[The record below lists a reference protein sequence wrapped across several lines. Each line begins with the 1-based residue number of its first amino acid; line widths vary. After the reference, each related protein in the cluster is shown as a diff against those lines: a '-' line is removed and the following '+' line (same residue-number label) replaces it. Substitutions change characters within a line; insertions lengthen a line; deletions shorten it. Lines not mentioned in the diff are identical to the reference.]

1 MQEFLVNHG
10 LLALFFVSFTASTI
24 LPLGSEWLLVA
35 LLCKGLPI
43 EGVVIT
49 ATLGNSLGA
58 ATTYG
63 LGLWGKTWL
72 LSSIIRLDPQKVKKA
87 HGLYA
92 RYGAWSLLFSW
103 LPVIGDP
110 LCLVAGGMGLSF
122 PRFAGLVVIGK
133 AARYWAVAELTMA
146 SLR

>member
-10 LLALFFVSFTASTI
+10 LLALFVVSFTASTV
-24 LPLGSEWLLVA
+24 LPLGSEWLVVA
-35 LLCKGLPI
+35 LLIKGLPL
-43 EGVVIT
+43 ETVVLT

-63 LGLWGKTWL
+63 LGLWGTTRL
-72 LSSIIRLDPQKVKKA
+72 LGTIVHLDPQKVAQA
-87 HGLYA
+87 HALYT

-103 LPVIGDP
+103 LPIIGDP
-110 LCLVAGGMGLSF
+110 LCLAAGAMGLSF
-122 PRFAGLVVIGK
+122 PRFAGLIIVGK
-133 AARYWAVAELTMA
+133 AARYWAVAELTTT